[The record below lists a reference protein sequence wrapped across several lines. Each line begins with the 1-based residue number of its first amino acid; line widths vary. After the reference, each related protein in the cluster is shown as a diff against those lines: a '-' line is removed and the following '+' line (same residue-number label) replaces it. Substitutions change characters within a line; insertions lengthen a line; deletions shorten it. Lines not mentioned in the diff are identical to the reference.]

1 MKAKLL
7 PLLLL
12 LFSPAGF
19 LFSQTGVF
27 WFGDSTS
34 SSVNNRIISIKE
46 NPDGGLFLLGK
57 ASDRDYKNIHPWWA
71 VTDKSGKLTTQKTVA
86 TTNQIYDL
94 ANFTVCEKD
103 KVRIW
108 GTETVNNRLTILLN
122 TIDLKGELPGS
133 DMMMTNTT
141 TLCGDVYQLDA
152 DNAILAKTVQ
162 SSRTGKFHISL
173 YQYNVKTDA
182 QQWYKTLD
190 SELNE
195 ECTKIFVM
203 KDGSIILLGKLYNE
217 ERSAYTSL
225 LYKLSSTG
233 EIVWRKDFEAYNT
246 FFNQGISEGKDK
258 SLIYVCS
265 TGSEKEITGSTKIY
279 TIDADGNASLS
290 KELNNIRANGILTL
304 KSGKVFVYGSHMQK
318 TGNYIIT
325 KASYKLFDAGLKNE
339 SSDELGMMDGPDAF
353 LPSLAM
359 TAWPSSSDFLTAIQL
374 ADGRIACGGRVY
386 MPEQTAPDKIIKS
399 ARTNKALLVLMN
411 AEGKFRN

>member
-1 MKAKLL
+1 MKAKILSLFLL
-7 PLLLL
+7 V
-12 LFSPAGF
+12 SPAGF

-46 NPDGGLFLLGK
+46 NPEGGLFLLGR
-57 ASDRDYKNIHPWWA
+57 ASDRDYKNIHPWWG

-86 TTNQIYDL
+86 TTNAIYDL

-103 KVRIW
+103 KIRIW
-108 GTETVNNRLTILLN
+108 GTESVNNRLTILLN
-122 TIDLKGELPGS
+122 TINLKGELPGS

-162 SSRTGKFHISL
+162 SSKTGKYHISL

-190 SELNE
+190 TELNE
-195 ECTKIFVM
+195 ECNRIFVM
-203 KDGSIILLGKLYNE
+203 KDGSIILLGKLYNDE
-217 ERSAYTSL
+217 LSAYTSL
-225 LYKLSSTG
+225 VYKLSPTG
-233 EIVWRKDFEAYNT
+233 EIIWRKDFEAYNT

-265 TGSEKEITGSTKIY
+265 TGSEKEITESTKMY
-279 TIDADGNASLS
+279 SIDANGNATLS
-290 KELNNIRANGILTL
+290 KELNDIRANGVLTL
-304 KSGKVFVYGSHMQK
+304 KSGKIFIYGSHTLQV
-318 TGNYIIT
+318 GIYIIT
-325 KASYKLFDAGLKNE
+325 KASYKLLDAGLKTE
-339 SSDELGMMDGPDAF
+339 SSEELGMMDGPDAF
-353 LPSLAM
+353 LPNLAM
-359 TAWPSSSDFLTAIQL
+359 SSWPSSSDFLTAIQL

-386 MPEQTAPDKIIKS
+386 MPEETAPDKIIFS
-399 ARTNKALLVLMN
+399 ARINKALLVLMN